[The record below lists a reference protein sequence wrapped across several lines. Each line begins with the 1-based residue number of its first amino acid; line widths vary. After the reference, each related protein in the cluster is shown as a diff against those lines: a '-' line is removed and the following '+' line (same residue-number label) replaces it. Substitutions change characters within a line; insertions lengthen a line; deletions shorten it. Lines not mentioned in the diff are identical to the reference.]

1 MSSRRK
7 QSKPIGFVAEGT
19 DFTAPDAGAED
30 DTSSRSSQTSSHT
43 SSHASSHSSSTRSY
57 SSSSNT
63 DSADT
68 NTNSKKEDTASPT
81 DVEATTNQNATA
93 DKSMTND
100 LPLEEAMPSI
110 DPVSEDAT
118 VEDDSPSVLK
128 VASVKE
134 IRDEDLRAPSTN
146 PVVDALIEGDDKEDS
161 LEPGEVVIPATMK
174 RKRLDESGLSLT
186 LSQNGET
193 GDVFE
198 YPDENMGDFEENLD
212 DDGHQEDEEYDDD
225 E

>member
-7 QSKPIGFVAEGT
+7 QSKPIGFVAEGSNVI
-19 DFTAPDAGAED
+19 APNAGAED
-30 DTSSRSSQTSSHT
+30 DTSSRSSHTSSHT
-43 SSHASSHSSSTRSY
+43 SSTRSY
-57 SSSSNT
+57 SSSSNN

-68 NTNSKKEDTASPT
+68 YTNSKKEDTASPT
-81 DVEATTNQNATA
+81 DVEATTNQKATS

-100 LPLEEAMPSI
+100 LPLEEEAMPSK

-118 VEDDSPSVLK
+118 AADDSSALLK
-128 VASVKE
+128 VASVKD
-134 IRDEDLRAPSTN
+134 IGDEDLRAPSTN
-146 PVVDALIEGDDKEDS
+146 PVVDALMEGDAKEDS
-161 LEPGEVVIPATMK
+161 LEPGEVAIPTNMK

-198 YPDENMGDFEENLD
+198 YPDENMGDFTENLD
-212 DDGHQEDEEYDDD
+212 DDGHQDDEEYDED